1 MRPAFL
7 PLLIVAL
14 PVPSMAAVECSFTPA
29 FTVGATPVVSI
40 DGKVLAF
47 SSSLNIDLDGAPNA
61 YHRLGRVEGKA
72 LDMLCN
78 AGRALPGDGRP
89 PYFGSQSGRCG
100 EFLKDVA
107 TAEAAG
113 WTGPTRIEWFAL
125 ATKDKAKNIPFVQD
139 NGPTAGF
146 YISTTALQDTQNFP
160 NPADPNRYLDSRSI
174 PYVVIPKGQKFSFD
188 GKSALGDAA
197 ISYNP
202 RNGKIAYGLVG
213 DLGPASKIGEASAA
227 MANLLRDQGAP
238 IPIAKMDYKNI
249 QSLAIGKPI
258 VTIIFKGQ
266 KVSAPYTAEAVDS
279 AAKAA
284 LSAWGGVE
292 RLKACAAV
300 LPVN

>member
-1 MRPAFL
+1 MRPTFL

-14 PVPSMAAVECSFTPA
+14 PVPSTAAVECSFTPA

-40 DGKVLAF
+40 DGKVFAF
-47 SSSLNIDLDGAPNA
+47 SSGLQIDLDGAPNA
-61 YHRLGRVEGKA
+61 YHRLGRKDGKA
-72 LDMLCN
+72 LDTLCN

-89 PYFGSQSGRCG
+89 AYYGSEYGRCD

-113 WTGPTRIEWFAL
+113 WDGRTRIEWFAL
-125 ATKDKAKNIPFVQD
+125 ATKDEAQNIPLVQD
-139 NGPTAGF
+139 TGPTAGF
-146 YISTTALQDTQNFP
+146 YISKTALQDAVNFP
-160 NPADPNRYLDSRSI
+160 NPADPSRYLDSRSI
-174 PYVVIPKGQKFSFD
+174 PYVVVPKGQKFNFE

-197 ISYNP
+197 VSYNP

-213 DLGPASKIGEASAA
+213 DTGPGGKIGEASAA

-249 QSLAIGKPI
+249 QSLAIGQPI

-284 LSAWGGVE
+284 LSAWGGIE
-292 RLKACAAV
+292 RLKACAAA